1 MLKRLPRFTKN
12 FYFLVGFFFVIW
24 MLFIDSNNFIT
35 QFSLR
40 RKITELE
47 KQKKFYQEQIVAVEK
62 DRKELLTDDK
72 LLEKF
77 AREKYFMKKHSEDLY
92 ILVEE

>member
-1 MLKRLPRFTKN
+1 
-12 FYFLVGFFFVIW
+12 